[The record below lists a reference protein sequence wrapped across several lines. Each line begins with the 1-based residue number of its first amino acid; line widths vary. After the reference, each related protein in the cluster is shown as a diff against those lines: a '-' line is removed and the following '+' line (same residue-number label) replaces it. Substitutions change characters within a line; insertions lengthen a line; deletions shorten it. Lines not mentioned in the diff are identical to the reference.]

1 MNKQEKID
9 LVKSLGSTLKE
20 ASSVVLVNF
29 AGLSV
34 SSQQALKKQL
44 KEVDA
49 DMVVVK
55 NTLIKLAAKDA
66 NLDEKT
72 VSDEVLTGQ
81 TALVVSKNDPIA
93 AIQVLGKF
101 IKENNVPEFKVGI
114 VEGSFQDAQGLSKL
128 STLPGKDA
136 LLGQVLGSLMSPSYG
151 LVGVL
156 QGNLQKLVY
165 IIDQKSKQKVGD

>member
-9 LVKSLGSTLKE
+9 LVKSLGATLQS

-34 SSQQALKKQL
+34 KLQQSLKKEL
-44 KEVDA
+44 KSVDA

-72 VSDEVLTGQ
+72 VTDEVLTGQ
-81 TALVVSKNDPIA
+81 TALVVSKNDPVA

-101 IKENNVPEFKVGI
+101 IKENQVPTFKVGV
-114 VEGSFQDAQGLSKL
+114 VEGSFQDQVSLEKI
-128 STLPGKDA
+128 STLPGKDT
-136 LLGQVLGSLMSPSYG
+136 LLSQVLGGLMSPMYG
-151 LVGVL
+151 LVGTL
-156 QGNLQKLVY
+156 NGNMQKLVY
-165 IIDQKSKQKVGD
+165 LLDQKSKQKVGD